1 MRILRRILAV
11 FLAAFPTVLSTMG
24 APNPE
29 VAQGWAAMQNLRFRE
44 ACTLFRNSP
53 ADNRDSERSARLG
66 EAVAMVQ
73 MQPTTREKIE
83 KALVIL
89 DRLIREA
96 PESEISIQA
105 AYLKARII
113 QLHPFDPD
121 PAVAIPLYLDLA
133 EQHPETLL
141 GQFAFVKA
149 SALRLYNP
157 DIADDERPFEA
168 ISTDAALLSDPDV
181 LRCYHLMMAEASQ
194 RLGYDDAFSLRH
206 YRKAYDAGL
215 TKPDLRANV
224 LARIILLAQRLGDRK
239 TALSRARVFLTEF
252 PRDIR
257 TTVMEELVKKLD
269 GADS

>member
-1 MRILRRILAV
+1 MRIRRRALAV
-11 FLAAFPTVLSTMG
+11 FLTVFPAVLTAMG
-24 APNPE
+24 APDQA
-29 VAQGWAAMQNLRFRE
+29 VTRGWAAVQNLRFQE
-44 ACTLFRNSP
+44 ARSLFRNSP
-53 ADNRDSERSARLG
+53 ADNRDSARSARLG

-73 MQPTTREKIE
+73 MQPTTREKIGN
-83 KALVIL
+83 ALVIL

-121 PAVAIPLYLDLA
+121 PAAAIPLYLDLT

-141 GQFAFVKA
+141 GQLAFVKA
-149 SALRLYNP
+149 CALRLYDP

-168 ISTDAALLSDPDV
+168 VSTDAALLSDPDV

-206 YRKAYDAGL
+206 YMEAYDAGL

-224 LARIILLAQRLGDRK
+224 LARIILLSRRLGDRR
-239 TALSRARVFLTEF
+239 TALARARVFLTEF

-257 TTVMEELVKKLD
+257 TTVMEDLVKKLD
-269 GADS
+269 GTGS